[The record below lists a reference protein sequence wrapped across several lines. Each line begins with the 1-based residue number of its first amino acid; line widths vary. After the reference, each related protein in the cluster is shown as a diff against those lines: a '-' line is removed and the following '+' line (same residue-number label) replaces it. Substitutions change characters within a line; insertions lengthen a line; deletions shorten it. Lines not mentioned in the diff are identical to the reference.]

1 MRGDAKEK
9 IFMST
14 FQRFEKFLE
23 KFVLLQNREETDQQ
37 SNLSE
42 VYNHYWT
49 ILWSRYDSVIAIS
62 NISGMPPSD
71 GWSNSHPDKKLALSW
86 ACCEERSS
94 PATYYLPN
102 IAKAAQCLCR
112 VAVTTYWDIETTWE
126 KGLSGREINR
136 RVCCIFF
143 IKVYRTILFT
153 LSLQFWMFDN
163 KCSNIVLRCDRYGD
177 NNTLIQR
184 IQVIVQGL
192 VNEAAE
198 VHRLGTFW
206 RTFFISIMHRHLN
219 NETLHRGGTLWH
231 VIARNSIHT
240 NARMLFTWTF
250 FDRFLTCNYSTT
262 GCTVSQYKTAFE
274 HYLIRRFLLSFSFSF
289 ELFIDWLID

>member
-9 IFMST
+9 IFMVTST
-14 FQRFEKFLE
+14 FQRFEKFSG
-23 KFVLLQNREETDQQ
+23 KFVILQNREEADQQ
-37 SNLSE
+37 SNLSK

-49 ILWSRYDSVIAIS
+49 ILWSRYDSVITIS
-62 NISGMPPSD
+62 NISCMPPSD

-136 RVCCIFF
+136 RVSCLFF
-143 IKVYRTILFT
+143 IEVYRTILFT

-163 KCSNIVLRCDRYGD
+163 KCSTIVLRCDRYGD
-177 NNTLIQR
+177 NNTLIER
-184 IQVIVQGL
+184 IQVIVQSL

-198 VHRLGTFW
+198 VHRFETFSRIFF
-206 RTFFISIMHRHLN
+206 RTILHRHSN
-219 NETLHRGGTLWH
+219 NEILHRGETFCH
-231 VIARNSIHT
+231 VIARNSMHT
-240 NARMLFTWTF
+240 EAKMLFTWTF
-250 FDRFLTCNYSTT
+250 FDHFLTCNQLTT
-262 GCTVSQYKTAFE
+262 GCTVSQ
-274 HYLIRRFLLSFSFSF
+274 
-289 ELFIDWLID
+289 